1 MRLSLSRVQLFATAW
16 TVAHQAP
23 LSWGFSRQGYRRGLP
38 CSPPGDLPN
47 PGIEPRSPILQADSE
62 APGKPRSTGVEAYP
76 FFRRIVLTQAAS
88 WGLLHCRRILYQL
101 SYQGSP
107 SRHVNLDIMSKN
119 YKATERKRKGD
130 TLVTDIVK
138 AIKITAEY
146 TILSE
151 G

>member
-1 MRLSLSRVQLFATAW
+1 M
-16 TVAHQAP
+16 
-23 LSWGFSRQGYRRGLP
+23 P
-38 CSPPGDLPN
+38 CSPPGDLSN
-47 PGIEPRSPILQADSE
+47 PGIEPKSPALQVDSFLSE
-62 APGKPRSTGVEAYP
+62 PPEKPKNTRVGNPSLLQEN
-76 FFRRIVLTQAAS
+76 FLTQEWN
-88 WGLLHCRRILYQL
+88 WGLLHCRRILYKL